1 MLINLASVHR
11 ACGRCHEAL
20 DCLQQAVP
28 LRERLLGSEAPA
40 MANLLSSLAS
50 MYAAVDKHKAALT
63 IYERVL
69 LIKKTAFGAKSDAV
83 KAVSQ
88 EMVACRKV
96 LWEAEHGD

>member
-1 MLINLASVHR
+1 VLINLASVHR